1 MSKQSNEGNKKMS
14 AFTMRVELE
23 LMAQAKKKAGVVP
36 ISRII
41 RILLK
46 KWLSGQIEI
55 DYTKED

>member
-1 MSKQSNEGNKKMS
+1 MSKQSGERNKKMS

-23 LMAQAKKKAGVVP
+23 LMEQAKKKAGVVP

-46 KWLSGQIEI
+46 KWLSGQIKI
-55 DYTKED
+55 DYTDED

>member
-1 MSKQSNEGNKKMS
+1 MSNQSSERNKKMS

-23 LMAQAKKKAGVVP
+23 LMQQAKKKAGIIP

-46 KWLSGQIEI
+46 KWLAGEIAI
-55 DYTKED
+55 DYTEED

>member
-1 MSKQSNEGNKKMS
+1 MSKQSDERNKKMS

-23 LMAQAKKKAGVVP
+23 LMEQAKKKAGVVP

-46 KWLSGQIEI
+46 KWLTGQIVI
-55 DYTKED
+55 DYTDED